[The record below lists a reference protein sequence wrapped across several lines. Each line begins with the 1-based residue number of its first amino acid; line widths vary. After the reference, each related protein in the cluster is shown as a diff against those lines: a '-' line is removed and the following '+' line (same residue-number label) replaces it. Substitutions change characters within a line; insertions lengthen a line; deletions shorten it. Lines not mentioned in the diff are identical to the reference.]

1 MRHNAKWEP
10 IPQEGDT
17 RDLRQALGCFAT
29 GVTVVT
35 TCDPTGQPLGLT
47 VNSFSSVS
55 LEPALVLWSLVNGSP
70 SRGLFESATH
80 FAINIL
86 SAEQME
92 LCQRFSRPSEDK
104 FAGLEWQ
111 RGLAGMPL
119 LAGCVAQ
126 FECRRE
132 EVIDGGDHRIFLGR
146 VESYRWSKSD
156 PLVFCQGQLTP
167 WQARLQEV
175 S

>member
-1 MRHNAKWEP
+1 MLHDTSWKPA
-10 IPQEGDT
+10 PQGGDP

-35 TCDPTGQPLGLT
+35 TCTEDGQPVGLT

-70 SRGLFESATH
+70 SRGLFETASH

-86 SAEQME
+86 AADQLE
-92 LCQRFSRPSEDK
+92 LCQRFSRPHADR
-104 FAGLEWQ
+104 FAGIQWS
-111 RGLAGMPL
+111 RGESGVPL
-119 LAGCVAQ
+119 LANCVAQ

-132 EVIDGGDHRIFLGR
+132 QVLDGGDHRIFLGN
-146 VESYRWSKSD
+146 VQNYRWSARD
-156 PLVFCQGQLTP
+156 PLLFCQGQLG
-167 WQARLQEV
+167 ARQVRLEEA